1 MINHLNPAHSD
12 EKITNGCLLC
22 FKKHLITIR
31 NDSTHTNI
39 EARDASPTHAVIINA
54 VM

>member
-1 MINHLNPAHSD
+1 MIHHLNSAHSD
-12 EKITNGCLLC
+12 EKITNERLLC

-31 NDSTHTNI
+31 SDSTHTDTK
-39 EARDASPTHAVIINA
+39 ARDASLTHAVIVNA